1 MSEPP
6 PAPPPSRTIAAARRL
21 VGPARSLHAAA
32 RVLWVVAAGAG
43 ALLWLESFTGVLLGG
58 PPPVG
63 YVVALLM
70 LVVLLAPAW
79 WLRHARDAFAD
90 LVVLPERLETLQ
102 TGRPRFSIDSREDLA
117 ALRHGGVVSAA
128 RTLRRTI
135 GEVTDFVSP
144 ATTVAEVATPVFWV
158 WTAVAVV
165 ATAVFTL
172 LALTVGP
179 LLVLL

>member
-6 PAPPPSRTIAAARRL
+6 PTPPSRAVVAARRL
-21 VGPARSLHAAA
+21 VGPARVLHAAA
-32 RVLWVVAAGAG
+32 RVLWVVAGGAG
-43 ALLWLESFTGVLLGG
+43 AVLWLESFAGVLLGG

-63 YVVALLM
+63 YVVALVV

-90 LVVLPERLETLQ
+90 LTVLPERLETLQ
-102 TGRPRFSIDSREDLA
+102 AGRPRFSIDSRDDLT
-117 ALRHGGVVSAA
+117 ALRRGGVVSAA

-158 WTAVAVV
+158 WTAIAVA

-179 LLVLL
+179 LLLLL